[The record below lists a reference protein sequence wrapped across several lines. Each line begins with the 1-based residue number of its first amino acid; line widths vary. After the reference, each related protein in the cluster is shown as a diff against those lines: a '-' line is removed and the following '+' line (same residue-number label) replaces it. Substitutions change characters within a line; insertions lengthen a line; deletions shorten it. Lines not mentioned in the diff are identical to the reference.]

1 MAANVHLPSDCLHS
15 LFHTSVHTYLLELS
29 PKMTTS
35 LSPISRN
42 ATRSFST
49 SGGARA
55 SILFQLAA
63 LSNARE
69 TQHFNKKSK
78 LDRYEHSPNLKLI
91 KTSEIDPY
99 PVPTSN
105 GEKVLQNGTT
115 PPPVSSSS
123 TAKPAFKKS
132 HDVAVAWDSKALA
145 AGRAILADSARQRS
159 QVARLVRRLRRRESR
174 GTRILQ
180 EQLEALAKERQRMR
194 EEMKS
199 AGFLILLSGATATG
213 FAAWTFWPTRP
224 VVDSAAAG
232 ADAGRRIV
240 QEQAD
245 AVAITPLYSR
255 AGTSSTNASVATGLE
270 SGVSTTAATKS
281 PDTAVPT
288 PLLPKERPTVQPA
301 STSWTWRNLFWKH

>member
-1 MAANVHLPSDCLHS
+1 
-15 LFHTSVHTYLLELS
+15 
-29 PKMTTS
+29 MTTS
-35 LSPISRN
+35 FSPISRN

-69 TQHFNKKSK
+69 TQHFNKRSK

-105 GEKVLQNGTT
+105 VEKLLQNGTT

-123 TAKPAFKKS
+123 STAKPAFKKS
-132 HDVAVAWDSKALA
+132 HNVVVPAWDSKALA

-180 EQLEALAKERQRMR
+180 EQLDALAKERQRMR

-213 FAAWTFWPTRP
+213 FAAWTFWPNKP
-224 VVDSAAAG
+224 GVVDGAAADAD

-240 QEQAD
+240 LEQAN
-245 AVAITPLYSR
+245 AVAITPLYSP
-255 AGTSSTNASVATGLE
+255 AGTTSTNASVATGLE
-270 SGVSTTAATKS
+270 RGVSTTAAMQGQEI
-281 PDTAVPT
+281 AAPT
-288 PLLPKERPTVQPA
+288 SLLSKERPTVQPA
-301 STSWTWRNLFWKH
+301 STSWTWRNLFWKHQ

>member
-1 MAANVHLPSDCLHS
+1 
-15 LFHTSVHTYLLELS
+15 
-29 PKMTTS
+29 MTIS

-42 ATRSFST
+42 AATRNFST

-69 TQHFNKKSK
+69 TQHFNKRSK

-105 GEKVLQNGTT
+105 VEKFLQNGTT
-115 PPPVSSSS
+115 PVSSSSSSSS

-132 HDVAVAWDSKALA
+132 HNVVVPAWDSKALA

-159 QVARLVRRLRRRESR
+159 QVARVVRRLRRRESR

-180 EQLEALAKERQRMR
+180 EKLEALAKERQRMR
-194 EEMKS
+194 EETRS
-199 AGFLILLSGATATG
+199 AGFLILLSVATATG
-213 FAAWTFWPTRP
+213 FAAWTFWPTKSV
-224 VVDSAAAG
+224 VVDSAADA
-232 ADAGRRIV
+232 ADDAGRQIM
-240 QEQAD
+240 EQAND
-245 AVAITPLYSR
+245 VAITPVYSP
-255 AGTSSTNASVATGLE
+255 AGTSSTNASVATGLDR
-270 SGVSTTAATKS
+270 GVSTTAATKG

-288 PLLPKERPTVQPA
+288 SLLPKERATVQPA
-301 STSWTWRNLFWKH
+301 PISWSWRNLFWKHQ